1 MGLGQMERPHGSS
14 RCFAFVY
21 AQLIKNNKPCHPRV
35 PAIWE
40 TPDNSFPC
48 SPVNYWKAA
57 LKGRELFW
65 GTTLMPH
72 SASEDRRLGLL
83 TFFWA
88 NKLRNV
94 NLSKWKSLI
103 QKASADSS
111 KRYFRAAM
119 CLTLLC
125 KSSMKQNEAL
135 LKDQWKKMINDAAS
149 TLSCH

>member
-1 MGLGQMERPHGSS
+1 ML
-14 RCFAFVY
+14 
-21 AQLIKNNKPCHPRV
+21 
-35 PAIWE
+35 
-40 TPDNSFPC
+40 
-48 SPVNYWKAA
+48 
-57 LKGRELFW
+57 
-65 GTTLMPH
+65 H

-83 TFFWA
+83 NFFRA

-125 KSSMKQNEAL
+125 ESSMKQNEAL
-135 LKDQWKKMINDAAS
+135 LRDQWKKMINDAAS
-149 TLSCH
+149 ALNCH

>member
-1 MGLGQMERPHGSS
+1 ML
-14 RCFAFVY
+14 
-21 AQLIKNNKPCHPRV
+21 
-35 PAIWE
+35 
-40 TPDNSFPC
+40 
-48 SPVNYWKAA
+48 
-57 LKGRELFW
+57 
-65 GTTLMPH
+65 H
-72 SASEDRRLGLL
+72 SATEDRRLGLL
-83 TFFWA
+83 KFFWA

-149 TLSCH
+149 TLGCH